1 MIKMG
6 VPEAVQKVARPKNTV
21 VIDYGEGHGNL
32 RFAVRER
39 MGVRYIPKG
48 NPQPI
53 NGRVVGHIIDGAFV
67 PVVSV
72 MKQEPAFLSFG
83 PSAFVKSVSNDLY
96 ADLLKTF
103 SAAEAQQI
111 MVIASI
117 KAIVP
122 SVRY

>member
-1 MIKMG
+1 MG

-48 NPQPI
+48 YPQPKPI

>member
-1 MIKMG
+1 MG
-6 VPEAVQKVARPKNTV
+6 VPEAVQKVAHPKNTV

-53 NGRVVGHIIDGAFV
+53 NGRVVGHIIDGVFV